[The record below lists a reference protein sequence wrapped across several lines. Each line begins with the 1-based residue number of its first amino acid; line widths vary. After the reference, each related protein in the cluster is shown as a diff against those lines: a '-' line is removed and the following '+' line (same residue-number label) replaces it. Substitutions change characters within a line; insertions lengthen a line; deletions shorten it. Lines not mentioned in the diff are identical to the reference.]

1 MSQVDASDD
10 PPVWRKCEIAWI
22 AYLATSCAVT
32 RLADAHNNHPE
43 TGAPMIQIRDRLFR
57 APDVLAIKD
66 GRSEYWEVKYRK
78 RSETNRATGQS
89 EYWMS
94 RASFDDYCLLAIA
107 SGTRVSVILHDG
119 EVYSRTGRWL
129 LASVDEIRASGR
141 VETRYG
147 ADAVE
152 VEAWVWPASS
162 MRLVDGPNIDA
173 PSNGVPLLVPADNEI
188 PLANDV
194 IEKAERKLRRHQGRR
209 TPQAQDAAL
218 PAGVYDMLRFDGEK
232 RLDALR
238 RRLGIPECPRYSVL
252 RIGTRGLDI
261 DELLG
266 LLSYGIRVFVVA
278 ETPPEWQLDP
288 VWLGACEESRLLEW
302 AVAPGADD
310 HSCWIVDGA
319 LTEVTD
325 AFLETASAE
334 WPYNHRQYKIVHRP
348 IDEDVLVTAGAGTG
362 KTETMAER
370 IVFLLATSRSHSDP
384 RDEDKLL
391 ELGLD
396 EIVLMTFTR
405 EAASEMRQRIGR
417 TLLLRQRLCED
428 CVLPTIDW
436 LLRLSITEIETIHTY
451 SKKVLQR
458 DGTRIGLTPSFAIG
472 QQTIE
477 FRRALDQALSPL
489 IDALLDAH
497 GNKVPPAYALRDH
510 AEFLWGKMAENG
522 FSPLARARGPRE
534 PELSW
539 GTPPAGLDG
548 AVSQAL
554 HDAIE
559 SAASTFLEICNR
571 NQKIP
576 LSELIPTAARAIA
589 VSGRELRRPPRY
601 VFVDEFQDTD
611 GEQIAMLLDL
621 RLQTNARLFV
631 VGDEKQGIYRF
642 RGAQGNAFNELQDRA
657 VRQGLSIASFSL
669 TRNFRS
675 ARRLLDSVDAPFN
688 KWGREGYLR
697 YEASDRLVGT
707 YDDDA
712 AGAFSMVA
720 VSAADRPSRV
730 LETVGRWRR
739 DFPSKNVAVLCR
751 TNNQALEFQ
760 RRLREVG
767 IPCDIRVGG
776 DFFRAP
782 VVRELRVFL
791 ESVLNPEDDA
801 GLLEL
806 TETRW
811 FPGLMLMEPPPTIK
825 GKELDEWPI
834 AVPQILSWPQRLASI
849 AGRDNFD
856 RTDLDVLRRRVKA
869 LRRLLD
875 LKPALGWL
883 MDCDSWMQPRAVD
896 LGQADEI
903 ERARYGRG
911 LDHLI
916 TLLDESFGEAPISP
930 IRLLEWLRLKIAT
943 DHSEDEPAA
952 TDEIADVTALTVHKA
967 KGLEFDRVIIPTT
980 TTPFADAGFDAVAAI
995 VPDAGNPRLLWKWQA
1010 ENLTNVSAGDQ
1021 RLWRYE
1027 SNERIGEEARLLYV
1041 AMTRARLE
1049 LEILTSKSKEKPD
1062 RPGTW
1067 SDLLYLARTP

>member
-1 MSQVDASDD
+1 MSQIEISDD
-10 PPVWRKCEIAWI
+10 VPVWRKCEVAWI
-22 AYLATSCAVT
+22 AYLATSCVVT

-78 RSETNRATGQS
+78 RAETNRVTGQS

-94 RASFDDYCLLAIA
+94 RASFEDYCLLAIA
-107 SGTRVSVILHDG
+107 SGTRVSVILYDG
-119 EVYSRTGRWL
+119 EVFSNTGRWL
-129 LASVDEIRASGR
+129 FASVDDLRSSGR
-141 VETRYG
+141 VEIRYG

-162 MRLVDGPNIDA
+162 MRLIAGPTIDA
-173 PSNGVPLLVPADNEI
+173 PLNAVPLLVPADNETPI
-188 PLANDV
+188 ANDV
-194 IEKAERKLRRHQGRR
+194 IEQAERKLRRHQGRK
-209 TPQAQDAAL
+209 TPEVQAAVT
-218 PAGVYDMLRFDGEK
+218 PAGVFDMLRFDGEK

-252 RIGTRGLDI
+252 RIGTRDLDI

-266 LLSYGIRVFVVA
+266 ILSYGIRVFIVT
-278 ETPPEWQLDP
+278 ETTPEWELDP

-302 AVAPGADD
+302 AVIPGAEQ
-310 HSCWIVDGA
+310 HASWFVDGA
-319 LTEVTD
+319 LTEEAD
-325 AFLETASAE
+325 AFLETANSE
-334 WPYNHRQYKIVHRP
+334 WSYNHRQYKIVHRP

-370 IVFLLATSRSHSDP
+370 IVFLLATSRSHADP
-384 RDEDKLL
+384 LDEDKLL

-436 LLRLSITEIETIHTY
+436 LLRLSKTEIETIHTY

-458 DGTRIGLTPSFAIG
+458 DGTCIGLTPSFAIG
-472 QQTIE
+472 EQTME
-477 FRRALDQALSPL
+477 FRRALDEALSPRL
-489 IDALLDAH
+489 SSLLDAF
-497 GNKVPPAYALRDH
+497 GEKVPPAYALREH
-510 AEFLWGKMAENG
+510 AEFLWKKMAGNG
-522 FSPLARARGPRE
+522 FSPLANARGRSE
-534 PELSW
+534 PDVSW
-539 GTPPAGLDG
+539 GAVPPGLEG
-548 AVSQAL
+548 AVSEAL
-554 HDAIE
+554 REVIA
-559 SAASTFLEICNR
+559 SAASIFLDICSR

-576 LSELIPTAARAIA
+576 VAELIPTAARAIA
-589 VSGRELRRPPRY
+589 VGGGNLRRPPRY

-611 GEQIAMLLDL
+611 SEQIAMLLDL
-621 RLQTNARLFV
+621 RLLANARLFV

-642 RGAQGNAFNELQDRA
+642 RGAQGNAFNELQVRA
-657 VRQGLSIASFSL
+657 ERQGLAIASFGL

-675 ARRLLDSVDAPFN
+675 ARVLLDSLDSTFAS
-688 KWGREGYLR
+688 WGDSGYLR
-697 YEASDRLVGT
+697 YGASDRLVGA
-707 YDDDA
+707 YDDVDA
-712 AGAFSMVA
+712 REFSMMPI
-720 VSAADRPSRV
+720 SAADRPSHV
-730 LETVGRWRR
+730 VETVGRWRR
-739 DFPSKNVAVLCR
+739 DFPSNNVAVLCR
-751 TNNQALEFQ
+751 TNNQALEYQ
-760 RRLREVG
+760 KRLREVG

-776 DFFRAP
+776 EFFRAP

-791 ESVLNPEDDA
+791 ESVLNPDDDA

-811 FPGLMLMEPPPTIK
+811 FPGLSRMAPPPGLGGAEIA
-825 GKELDEWPI
+825 EWPET
-834 AVPQILSWPQRLASI
+834 VPPIVTWPERLSSLATSN
-849 AGRDNFD
+849 NFE
-856 RTDLDVLRRRVKA
+856 RGDLDILRRKVRA

-883 MDCDSWMQPRAVD
+883 MDCDSWMQPRAVN

-911 LDHLI
+911 FDHLI
-916 TLLDESFGEAPISP
+916 TLLDESFGDAPISP
-930 IRLLEWLRLKIAT
+930 VRLLEWLRLKIAT
-943 DHSEDEPAA
+943 DHSEDEP
-952 TDEIADVTALTVHKA
+952 TVIDEIADVTALTVHKA

-980 TTPFADAGFDAVAAI
+980 TTQFADEGFEAVAAI
-995 VPDAGNPRLLWKWQA
+995 VPEAGRPRLLWKWKS
-1010 ENLTNVSAGDQ
+1010 EGLTNVAPADR
-1021 RLWRYE
+1021 RLWNLE
-1027 SNERIGEEARLLYV
+1027 SDERIGEEARLLYV

-1049 LEILTSKSKEKPD
+1049 LEILTRRSGGPVD

-1067 SDLLYLARTP
+1067 SDLLYMAGRL